1 MSCKT
6 SSWSNWTKKKG
17 NYREIEEM
25 PGLRR
30 SSSED
35 VSSEAEWNEFI
46 KNYKTQQFEICELAS
61 TLRRLIK
68 QFRIEGTEGFG
79 WREFMEKAK
88 PEVLRIT
95 RENCEMK
102 VKLILLW
109 EMVRDN
115 EDGLVQLQDAFFHTK
130 VIESL
135 RETDESEVFDVFMQ
149 TFDKR
154 IQNFDQRGGNWK
166 FQRVISW
173 YPSCRMP
180 KWQTVSISQGSIMK
194 LPPSY
199 ATYTSE
205 HQSLLQW
212 YSTIQQTMIPI

>member
-1 MSCKT
+1 
-6 SSWSNWTKKKG
+6 
-17 NYREIEEM
+17 M

-135 RETDESEVFDVFMQ
+135 RETDESELFDVFMQ

-194 LPPSY
+194 PPPSY

-205 HQSLLQW
+205 HQKV
-212 YSTIQQTMIPI
+212 YSSDIPQFSKLWFLFNC

>member
-1 MSCKT
+1 
-6 SSWSNWTKKKG
+6 
-17 NYREIEEM
+17 M

-46 KNYKTQQFEICELAS
+46 KNYKTQQFEICKLAS

-102 VKLILLW
+102 VKMILL
-109 EMVRDN
+109 
-115 EDGLVQLQDAFFHTK
+115 
-130 VIESL
+130 
-135 RETDESEVFDVFMQ
+135 
-149 TFDKR
+149 
-154 IQNFDQRGGNWK
+154 
-166 FQRVISW
+166 
-173 YPSCRMP
+173 
-180 KWQTVSISQGSIMK
+180 
-194 LPPSY
+194 
-199 ATYTSE
+199 
-205 HQSLLQW
+205 
-212 YSTIQQTMIPI
+212 